1 MKSPTGS
8 VASSASQA
16 PPPPSHTTKTLSKP
30 TLPKRPGLIGRI
42 SSNGSSK
49 SKEGA
54 VSDGAG
60 LKEAGGSTQRDKLKE
75 EAEDDG

>member
-1 MKSPTGS
+1 
-8 VASSASQA
+8 
-16 PPPPSHTTKTLSKP
+16 
-30 TLPKRPGLIGRI
+30 LIGRI